1 MQPKEVWAGARRGV
15 HDRVGAREA
24 PLAVAAGPAS
34 GHLKQSCK
42 LTREHGVETQCG
54 RALVRDWTTAT
65 STSASNRRAF
75 VGWFLAIRSRSSD
88 AGNWKPWQTR
98 KSGWLEKDLA
108 RNVELRDAIENVAWG
123 TEEVDGVL
131 YRKFQ
136 YVQKSEE
143 PMPTVSEIVAN
154 LDVNSGRPAIRIVS
168 SASGGHQFETTASFF
183 WDQQGVL
190 PTP

>member
-1 MQPKEVWAGARRGV
+1 
-15 HDRVGAREA
+15 
-24 PLAVAAGPAS
+24 
-34 GHLKQSCK
+34 
-42 LTREHGVETQCG
+42 
-54 RALVRDWTTAT
+54 
-65 STSASNRRAF
+65 
-75 VGWFLAIRSRSSD
+75 
-88 AGNWKPWQTR
+88 
-98 KSGWLEKDLA
+98 
-108 RNVELRDAIENVAWG
+108 VELRDAIENVAWG